1 MRSMKD
7 KLVKLQKLYIDQ
19 FQRILHKM
27 RLVLYL
33 YTSYTDQFQRILH
46 KMRLVLYLYALY
58 IDAMRID
65 KKYINIELIY
75 GRKQQKT

>member
-33 YTSYTDQFQRILH
+33 YT
-46 KMRLVLYLYALY
+46 LY
-58 IDAMRID
+58 IDATRID
-65 KKYINIELIY
+65 KKYRNIELIY
-75 GRKQQKT
+75 GRKHQKLSYFYIYRQ

>member
-1 MRSMKD
+1 MKD
-7 KLVKLQKLYIDQ
+7 KLVKLQKLYI
-19 FQRILHKM
+19 
-27 RLVLYL
+27 
-33 YTSYTDQFQRILH
+33 DQFQRILH

-75 GRKQQKT
+75 GRKQQKLN